1 MEIEA
6 LKGKHVKIC
15 PRSITCKDDNDKTC
29 GVVTNVVSFLNLA
42 PRYQC
47 ELCRKFD
54 RAMLDMKCVY
64 VRNNKE
70 LFYLLNLRKI
80 EFYEKYVVG
89 RNGYEDDERRYH
101 KMIEGAKAAEKTMA
115 VIPCYIV
122 D

>member
-6 LKGKHVKIC
+6 LKGKRVKIC
-15 PRSITCKDDNDKTC
+15 PRSITCKDDNNKTC
-29 GVVTNVVSFLNLA
+29 GVVNNVVSFLNLA

-54 RAMLDMKCVY
+54 RVMLDMKCVY

-80 EFYEKYVVG
+80 AFYEKYVVG

-101 KMIEGAKAAEKTMA
+101 KMIEGAKEAEKTMM

-122 D
+122 G